1 MNTFLKEYF
10 GNVLKPHKK
19 AWIDL
24 EIPLNYSCDFQRL
37 GRHGLK

>member
-24 EIPLNYSCDFQRL
+24 EIPLITHVIFNDL
-37 GRHGLK
+37 GEMD

>member
-24 EIPLNYSCDFQRL
+24 KIPLNYLSDFQQL
-37 GRHGLK
+37 GRNGFK